1 MDSDLELKYEYLPN
15 RPNPAAVFD
24 TMARYVKG
32 YNELGDLLAD
42 AVGERDAFTFQLVG
56 VQSGSIIGKFG
67 AAKNCIQS
75 VIVEAIFNSGVRL
88 HEQLTFT
95 EETSTREQVEK
106 LAKTVE
112 GYLANS
118 VIISPHIDRKK
129 FAEVLQSFSSANENV
144 YNGESLEVKSGSGVT
159 EARSRINTAW
169 RFTGDPKEMF
179 ANKTE
184 HFEGELKLTVKVQVN
199 QGGQVWTFTSV
210 KNGNTF
216 SAKIMNERWLEDY
229 QEVKIAPISAKDVI
243 TAIVKYDIYDSH
255 SGKEIKNAKILDVLS
270 IFRHKAEQSDFDN
283 F

>member
-15 RPNPAAVFD
+15 RSNPAAVFD

-32 YNELGDLLAD
+32 YNELGNLLAD

-67 AAKNCIQS
+67 AAKDRIKS

-88 HEQLTFT
+88 HEQLTSM
-95 EETSTREQVEK
+95 EETSTREQVED
-106 LAKTVE
+106 LAKAVE

-144 YNGESLEVKSGSGVT
+144 YSGEKLEVTSGSGAT
-159 EARSRINTAW
+159 GTSSRINTDW

-179 ANKTE
+179 ANKVE
-184 HFEGELKLTVKVQVN
+184 HFKGELKLTVKVQVN
-199 QGGQVWTFTSV
+199 QGAQVWTFTSL
-210 KNGNTF
+210 KNSITF
-216 SAKIMNERWLEDY
+216 SAKIMNDTWLDDY
-229 QEVKIAPISAKDVI
+229 QEVRIAPISAKDVI
-243 TAIVKYDIYDSH
+243 TAIVEYDIYDSH

-270 IFRHKAEQSDFDN
+270 ISRHKAEQSDFYD